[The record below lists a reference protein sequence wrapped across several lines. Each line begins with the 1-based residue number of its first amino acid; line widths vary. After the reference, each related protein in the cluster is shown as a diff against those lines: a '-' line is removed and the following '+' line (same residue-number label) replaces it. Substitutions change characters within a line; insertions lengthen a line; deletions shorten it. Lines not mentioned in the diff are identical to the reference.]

1 MGRLAKTLSQMPP
14 PLQSVGAFTRK
25 GKLFFINSLEK
36 APHLSALLAEIEFVF
51 KNPQTREVVLYF
63 KERFRPFPNIVTPL
77 ACAIEHL
84 RRNGRNV
91 RTIETFDEL
100 EDTSY
105 LTPMAV
111 ASDHPIEASPVGKV
125 WRYETP
131 AEINTLLDSTLRFL
145 ASRLQWE
152 RGTLHALEWSLY
164 ELLDNVFQHAQVQA
178 GYFMFQIQQERR
190 RLSYCI
196 ADQGR
201 GIYASFSGSRVRPG
215 SPIDAITLAVQ
226 KGVTRDPDSNS
237 GNGLWGASEIVAK
250 SKGQLTISSGGA
262 ALYFN
267 RVTGQSQSI
276 PRVLVLDHLR
286 PGTFIDAQ
294 IDASVAVSMTD
305 MFDHLASPVDLR
317 LENHEDDTGALRVN
331 LKDMRFGAG
340 TRQSGNFTRAYVT
353 NLLTQADAQVVLD
366 FDGIGIVSSSFADEL
381 VAKLRSQLGEEV
393 FGKRI
398 RFNGL
403 NETNNVIV
411 RSVLASRPC
420 DA

>member
-1 MGRLAKTLSQMPP
+1 MPP
-14 PLQSVGAFTRK
+14 FLPSASAFTRK
-25 GKLFFINSLEK
+25 GKLFFIHSLEK

-91 RTIETFDEL
+91 RTNETFDEL
-100 EDTSY
+100 EETSY
-105 LTPMAV
+105 LKPMGV
-111 ASDHPIEASPVGKV
+111 ASGQLVETDPVGKV
-125 WRYETP
+125 WRYESP
-131 AEINTLLDSTLRFL
+131 AEINTLLDGTLRFL

-226 KGVTRDPDSNS
+226 KGVTRDPESNM

-276 PRVLVLDHLR
+276 PRVLVLDRER

-294 IDASVAVSMTD
+294 IDASVAVNMTD
-305 MFDHLASPVDLR
+305 MFDHLATPVDLR
-317 LENHEDDTGALRVN
+317 LENLEDDSGALRVN

-353 NLLTQADAQVVLD
+353 NLMTQSAAPIVLD
-366 FDGIGIVSSSFADEL
+366 FHGVGIVSSSFADEL

-393 FGKRI
+393 FGKRV

-411 RSVLASRPC
+411 RSVLAARPV
-420 DA
+420 

>member
-1 MGRLAKTLSQMPP
+1 MPP
-14 PLQSVGAFTRK
+14 SLPSASAFTRK
-25 GKLFFINSLEK
+25 GKLFFIHSLEK
-36 APHLSALLAEIEFVF
+36 AQHLSALLAEIEFVF

-91 RTIETFDEL
+91 RTNETFEEL
-100 EDTSY
+100 EETSY
-105 LTPMAV
+105 LKPMGV
-111 ASDHPIEASPVGKV
+111 ASGQQVETDPVGKV
-125 WRYETP
+125 WRYESP
-131 AEINTLLDSTLRFL
+131 AEINTLLDGTLRFL

-226 KGVTRDPDSNS
+226 KGVTRDPDSNM

-276 PRVLVLDHLR
+276 PRVLVLDR
-286 PGTFIDAQ
+286 EQPGTFIDAQ
-294 IDASVAVSMTD
+294 IDASVAVNMTD
-305 MFDHLASPVDLR
+305 MFDHLATPVDLR
-317 LENHEDDTGALRVN
+317 LENLEDDSGALRVN

-340 TRQSGNFTRAYVT
+340 TRQSGNFTRAYLT
-353 NLLTQADAQVVLD
+353 NLLTQSAAPIVLD
-366 FDGIGIVSSSFADEL
+366 FDGVGIVSSSFADEL
-381 VAKLRSQLGEEV
+381 VAKLRTQLGEEV
-393 FGKRI
+393 FGKRV

-411 RSVLASRPC
+411 RSVLAAR
-420 DA
+420 AV

>member
-1 MGRLAKTLSQMPP
+1 MPSSLP
-14 PLQSVGAFTRK
+14 SASAFTRK
-25 GKLFFINSLEK
+25 GKLFFIQSLEK
-36 APHLSALLAEIEFVF
+36 ALHLSALLAEIEFVF

-63 KERFRPFPNIVTPL
+63 KKRFRPFPNIVTPL

-91 RTIETFDEL
+91 RTNETFEEL
-100 EDTSY
+100 EETNY
-105 LTPMAV
+105 LKPLGV
-111 ASDHPIEASPVGKV
+111 ASEPLVEADPVGKV
-125 WRYETP
+125 WRYESA
-131 AEINTLLDSTLRFL
+131 AEINTLLDGTLRFL

-164 ELLDNVFQHAQVQA
+164 ELLDNVFQHAQAQA

-250 SKGQLTISSGGA
+250 SRGQLTISSGGA

-267 RVTGQSQSI
+267 RVTRQSQSI
-276 PRVLVLDHLR
+276 PRVLVLDRER

-294 IDASVAVSMTD
+294 IDASVPVSITD
-305 MFDHLASPVDLR
+305 MFDQLATPVDLR
-317 LENHEDDTGALRVN
+317 LENLEDDTGALRVN

-340 TRQSGNFTRAYVT
+340 TRQSGSFTRAYVA
-353 NLLTQADAQVVLD
+353 NLMTQSDAPLVLN
-366 FDGIGIVSSSFADEL
+366 FDGVGIVSSSFADEL

-393 FGKRI
+393 FSKRI

-403 NETNNVIV
+403 NDTNNVIV
-411 RSVLASRPC
+411 RSVLAGRPL
-420 DA
+420 